1 MSPAMRRVWPLLALV
16 LAGTCAFLLW
26 QNARLRGRRVRSVDR
41 PAATQAA
48 AAVETEAEARP
59 RQAQEIARALE
70 ETLPDTGDEEPPP
83 VPRRRHWAVEFF
95 SPKPGENLI
104 AYRDRVLPVVQA
116 AALPQRN
123 RVARNRM
130 QFEEAARL
138 DEAQKRELDAA
149 VDEAGEA
156 IKDRIMQGVLSGEVN
171 PRVKA
176 STGVAFA
183 RDVLDLAD
191 GANRRF
197 RASLRPDQ
205 QAVLDQS
212 PFDVADYLFFKVRW
226 EDMLGVTE

>member
-1 MSPAMRRVWPLLALV
+1 MRRLWPGLAFA
-16 LAGTCAFLLW
+16 LAAGCAFLLW
-26 QNARLRGRRVRSVDR
+26 QNARLRSRRPRAEAQ
-41 PAATQAA
+41 PAQETAA
-48 AAVETEAEARP
+48 AEHAVDEPRP
-59 RQAQEIARALE
+59 RRPEEVTAAIAE
-70 ETLPDTGDEEPPP
+70 SLPAPDDEAEPPP
-83 VPRRRHWAVEFF
+83 APRRRHWAVEFF

-116 AALPQRN
+116 AAQPQRN
-123 RVARNRM
+123 RVARGRK
-130 QFEEAARL
+130 QFEDAARL
-138 DEAQKRELDAA
+138 DEAQKRELDAS

-171 PRVKA
+171 LRTKP

-183 RDVLDLAD
+183 RDILDLAD

-205 QAVLDQS
+205 LELYDQGS
-212 PFDVADYLFFKVRW
+212 FDVVDYLFFKVRW